1 MNARQPAEPPIKI
14 FGLLLLHPDQKDLIQ
29 KHCFGDCGKISLA
42 GCIDDPQTGGLG
54 VCCETA
60 CPWLKGEMDE
70 PYGNTMSFGKPHQ
83 IFLRAITDTPGE
95 TSRTCISC
103 GAKTNVDGE
112 LPCGH

>member
-1 MNARQPAEPPIKI
+1 MNAPQPAEPPIKI

-42 GCIDDPQTGGLG
+42 GCIDDPKTGGLG
-54 VCCETA
+54 VCCETH

-70 PYGNTMSFGKPHQ
+70 PYGETMSFGKPHQ

-95 TSRTCISC
+95 ESRTCISC
-103 GAKTNVDGE
+103 GARTNAAGD